1 MKRMENIEA
10 AKLEAVKAFLHLF
23 QALDNLDVLDD
34 LTKAVEEQMREENAD
49 GQS

>member
-1 MKRMENIEA
+1 MENIEE
-10 AKLEAVKAFLHLF
+10 AKLEAVQAFLHLF

>member
-1 MKRMENIEA
+1 MENIEA
-10 AKLEAVKAFLHLF
+10 AKREAVQAFLHLF

>member
-1 MKRMENIEA
+1 MENIEM
-10 AKLEAVKAFLHLF
+10 AKQEAVEAFLHLF